1 MIAIDR
7 SERTLRRLELQ
18 LRRRLDGLL
27 HGDRGGLRPGPGGE
41 PDAARPYR
49 PGQDDVRRIDW
60 SVTARTG
67 ELHVRGTVAE
77 HELETWV
84 LVDGSASMDF
94 GTALVEK
101 RDLAAAAVAAVG
113 ALTDGPGNRLGACRL
128 TGSGL
133 TTHRPRGGRLARR
146 ALLRALVD
154 EPRDSGA
161 ADLAAGIERF
171 AREHRRP
178 GLRVVVSD
186 LLDGSA
192 WEAPLRRLA
201 GRNEVVVVE
210 VVDPRDGELPDV
222 GALVLVD
229 PETGRVREVR
239 TDARLRA
246 RFAREAEAHRG
257 ATAAAVRRA
266 GAEHLVLRT
275 DTDWVTDVARFAASR
290 KRMRRVVR

>member
-1 MIAIDR
+1 VIAIDR
-7 SERTLRRLELQ
+7 SERTLRRLDLQ

-27 HGDRGGLRPGPGGE
+27 NGDRGGLRAGTGGE

-67 ELHVRGTVAE
+67 ELHVRATLAE

-94 GTALVEK
+94 GTAAMEK
-101 RDLAAAAVAAVG
+101 RDLAAAVVAAVG
-113 ALTDGPGNRLGACRL
+113 ALTDGPGNRIGACRL
-128 TGSGL
+128 TGAGL
-133 TTHRPRGGRLARR
+133 ATHRPRGGRLARR
-146 ALLRALVD
+146 ALLRALLD
-154 EPRDSGA
+154 EPRDTGP
-161 ADLAAGIERF
+161 ADLAAGLERF
-171 AREHRRP
+171 RRAQRRP
-178 GLRVVVSD
+178 GLRIVVSD
-186 LLDGSA
+186 LLDA
-192 WEAPLRRLA
+192 PTWEPALRRLA
-201 GRNEVVVVE
+201 GRHEVVVVE

-246 RFAREAEAHRG
+246 RFASHVVAHRA

-266 GAEHLVLRT
+266 GAEHLVLHT
-275 DTDWVTDVARFAASR
+275 DADWVTAIARFVASR
-290 KRMRRVVR
+290 KRLRRVGR